1 MLEELKKLN
10 KEQLKAVKYDKGPV
24 LVVAGAGTGKTTVL
38 INRLAYLISEKKLRS
53 DQVFLATFME
63 KAANEMIE
71 RAEKMLPSGQADLW
85 INTFHGF
92 GERILREHALD
103 IGLDPDFKL
112 LDSTAQ
118 WIFLKKNIDSFNLD
132 YYRSLGSSD
141 KFIKDLLSHFS
152 RLKDEDII
160 HEDYENLIFK
170 MKENDADEL
179 EIQRLSELSE
189 AFKKYNQLLLNNG
202 FLDFGDLINYTIKL
216 FKDRPNILKKYQ
228 DKFKYLMIDEFQD
241 TNFAQYKLSKI
252 LAGKEANLMVVGD
265 DDQSIYKFRGAS
277 ISNIMQFK
285 DDYPQAKE
293 IVLNENYRSRQE
305 ILDCSYKF
313 IQNNNPNRLESKL
326 GINKKLLAKGSF
338 KADKPAISVMRFK
351 VQSDEINFVANKIK
365 EIYDQEK
372 DTAWKDFAIL
382 SRSNKGAENYSQEL
396 SRLNIPNHFV
406 SLKGLYSKSIVL
418 NVISYFKLLD
428 NYRESS
434 ALYRILGMEEF
445 RVFHQD
451 LITINL
457 EARKNYWSLF
467 EALNNI
473 DKIKGLNPR
482 IFPRVEKLLS
492 LISEHSELVAKKDP
506 SYIFSRFIRDSGM
519 LKRLDPEKDRES
531 FSYLNQFYQKIKRF
545 EEGSDDF
552 SLSDLVEAID
562 SELKSGDTGNLK
574 NDFVID
580 DSVKVMTVHSS
591 KGLEFKYVFLV
602 DLVKRR
608 FPSDNRKERIPVADA
623 LIKEEVSEEDD
634 FHIEEERRLFYVA
647 LTRAKEGLFLTNSRD
662 YGGAKEKRPSVFIE
676 EAGLKSEEIDDL
688 DISNLEFLKDLKIL
702 DEFSEKKKKEKLD
715 YNIPEVFSF
724 SQLMTFDR
732 CPRQYEYSYLL
743 KIPSLKD
750 SPSLIFG
757 RVIHDTLHRFLL
769 PLISN
774 NDLQKE
780 LFEKES
786 NILEKLSRESLLSCY
801 NHYWQDEGYANKEE
815 RDVYRQ
821 KGLDIL
827 DNFYE
832 KLKKEDLPNI
842 YFLEKAFKF
851 KFNFPSNPF
860 SFRGKIDRVDK
871 LENGNFEIID
881 YKTGKAKDKINSD
894 DRRQLILYKIVCEAL
909 YDIKVDIL
917 SYFYLEGDKI
927 SFTPKDKDVEK
938 VEDWAL
944 KHVSDI
950 REMKFNPDPSIFK
963 CDYCDFRDIC
973 DYRAS

>member
-10 KEQLKAVKYDKGPV
+10 KEQLRAVEHDEGPV

-85 INTFHGF
+85 ISTFHGF

-103 IGLDPDFKL
+103 IGLSPDFRL

-118 WIFLKKNIDSFNLD
+118 WIFLKKNIDSFNLE
-132 YYRSLGSSD
+132 YYRSMGSSD
-141 KFIKDLLSHFS
+141 KLIRDLLSHFS

-160 HEDYENLIFK
+160 YEDYENLIFK
-170 MKENDADEL
+170 MKENGDDEL

-189 AFKKYNQLLLNNG
+189 AFKKYNQLLSENG
-202 FLDFGDLINYTIKL
+202 FLDFADLINYTIKL
-216 FKDRPNILKKYQ
+216 FQDRPNILKKYQ
-228 DKFKYLMIDEFQD
+228 DKFKYLMLDEFQD
-241 TNFAQYKLSKI
+241 TNFSQYKLIKI

-313 IQNNNPNRLESKL
+313 IQNNNPNRLETRL
-326 GINKKLLAKGSF
+326 GINKKLLARGSF
-338 KADKPAISVMRFK
+338 EANNPAVSVMRFK

-382 SRSNKGAENYSQEL
+382 SRSNKGADNYSQEL
-396 SRLNIPNHFV
+396 SRLDIPNHFV
-406 SLKGLYSKSIVL
+406 SLKGLYSKPIVL

-428 NYRESS
+428 DYRESS
-434 ALYRILGMEEF
+434 ALYRVLGMDEF

-451 LITINL
+451 LITINA
-457 EARKNYWSLF
+457 EARRRYWSLF

-473 DKIKGLNPR
+473 DKIKGLSPE

-492 LISEHSELVAKKDP
+492 LISEHSALVSEKAP
-506 SYIFSRFIRDSGM
+506 SYIFSRFIRDSGL

-552 SLSDLVEAID
+552 SSSDLVEAID

-574 NDFVID
+574 NDFVVD

-602 DLVKRR
+602 DLVARR
-608 FPSDNRKERIPVADA
+608 FPSDSRKETIPVADA
-623 LIKEEVSEEDD
+623 LIKEETSEEDN

-676 EAGLKSEEIDDL
+676 EAGLKSEEVEDL
-688 DISNLEFLKDLKIL
+688 DLSSLEFLKDLKVL
-702 DEFSEKKKKEKLD
+702 EDSFKKKKEKVE
-715 YNIPEVFSF
+715 YNIPEIFSF
-724 SQLMTFDR
+724 SQLMTFDK

-750 SPSLIFG
+750 NPSLIFG
-757 RVIHDTLHRFLL
+757 RVVHDSLHRFLL

-774 NDLQKE
+774 NNLQKE
-780 LFEKES
+780 LFEKET
-786 NILEKLSRESLLSCY
+786 NILESLSREKLFSCY
-801 NHYWQDEGYANKEE
+801 DHYWQDEGYASKEE
-815 RDVYRQ
+815 RDDYRQ
-821 KGLDIL
+821 RGLKAL

-832 KLKKEDLPNI
+832 KLKSEDLPNV

-851 KFNFPSNPF
+851 KFNFPGNSF

-881 YKTGKAKDKINSD
+881 YKTGKAKDKIGTD
-894 DRRQLILYKIVCEAL
+894 DRRQLVLYKIVCEAL
-909 YDIKVDIL
+909 YDIKVDVL

-927 SFTPKDKDVEK
+927 SFSPKDKDIEK
-938 VEDWAL
+938 VEEWLL

-950 REMKFNPDPSIFK
+950 KEMKFDPDPSSFK
-963 CDYCDFRDIC
+963 CGYCDFRDIC

>member
-10 KEQLKAVKYDKGPV
+10 KEQLRAVKHDEGPV

-38 INRLAYLISEKKLRS
+38 INRLAYLISEKKLKS

-85 INTFHGF
+85 ISTFHGF

-103 IGLDPDFKL
+103 IGLSPEFRL

-118 WIFLKKNIDSFNLD
+118 WIFLKKNIDSFNLE
-132 YYRSLGSSD
+132 YYRSMGSVD
-141 KFIKDLLSHFS
+141 KLVKDLLSHFS

-170 MKENDADEL
+170 MKENGDDEL
-179 EIQRLSELSE
+179 EIQRLSELSG
-189 AFKKYNQLLLNNG
+189 AFKKYNQLLLDNG

-216 FKDRPNILKKYQ
+216 FQDRPNILKKYQ
-228 DKFKYLMIDEFQD
+228 DKFKYLMLDEFQD

-252 LAGKEANLMVVGD
+252 LAGKKANLMVVGD

-313 IQNNNPNRLESKL
+313 IQNNNPNRLEPRL
-326 GINKKLLAKGSF
+326 GINKKLVAKGSF
-338 KADKPAISVMRFK
+338 KSNNPALSVTRFK
-351 VQSDEINFVANKIK
+351 VQSDEINFVASKIK

-382 SRSNKGAENYSQEL
+382 SRSNKGADNYSQEL
-396 SRLNIPNHFV
+396 SRLDIPNHFF
-406 SLKGLYSKSIVL
+406 SLKGLYSKPIVL

-434 ALYRILGMEEF
+434 ALYRVLGMDEF

-451 LITINL
+451 LIIINT
-457 EARKNYWSLF
+457 EARKRYWSLF

-473 DKIKGLNPR
+473 DKIKGLNPE

-492 LISEHSELVAKKDP
+492 LISEHSDLVSEKAP
-506 SYIFSRFIRDSGM
+506 SYIFSRFIRDSGL
-519 LKRLDPEKDRES
+519 LKKLDPEKDRES

-552 SLSDLVEAID
+552 QLSDLVEAID
-562 SELKSGDTGNLK
+562 SELKSGDTGSLK
-574 NDFVID
+574 NDFALD

-602 DLVKRR
+602 DLVARR
-608 FPSDNRKERIPVADA
+608 FPSDNRGEGIPVADA
-623 LIKEEVSEEDD
+623 LIKEELSEEDD

-662 YGGAKEKRPSVFIE
+662 YGGSKEKKPSVFIE
-676 EAGLKSEEIDDL
+676 EAGLKSEEFEDIDV
-688 DISNLEFLKDLKIL
+688 SNLEFLKDLKTL
-702 DEFSEKKKKEKLD
+702 DESSRKKKKEKVD
-715 YNIPEVFSF
+715 YNIPEIFSF
-724 SQLMTFDR
+724 SQLMTFDK
-732 CPRQYEYSYLL
+732 CPRQYEYAYLL
-743 KIPSLKD
+743 KVPSLKD

-757 RVIHDTLHRFLL
+757 RVIHDTLYRFLL

-774 NDLQKE
+774 NNMQKE
-780 LFEKES
+780 LFEKDS
-786 NILEKLSRESLLSCY
+786 NILESLSREKLFSCY
-801 NHYWQDEGYANKEE
+801 DHYWQDEGYANKEE
-815 RDVYRQ
+815 RDNYRQ
-821 KGLDIL
+821 RGLDIL
-827 DNFYE
+827 DNFYKQVKRE
-832 KLKKEDLPNI
+832 SLSNI

-851 KFNFPSNPF
+851 KFNFPANSF

-881 YKTGKAKDKINSD
+881 YKTGKAKDKIGSE
-894 DRRQLILYKIVCEAL
+894 DRRQLVLYKVVCEAL
-909 YDIKVDIL
+909 YDIKVDVL
-917 SYFYLEGDKI
+917 SYFYLEGDKL

-938 VEDWAL
+938 VEEWLL

-950 REMKFNPDPSIFK
+950 KEMKFDPDPSSFK
-963 CDYCDFRDIC
+963 CGYCDYRDIC